1 MAKVNIKQVAEYVA
15 GNENITRSSA
25 ERIVNHAFAFIRD
38 SIANGEDVHIKDFGN
53 FTLAER
59 AARTGRNPA
68 TGAEIEI
75 PASRAVKFKPSASFK
90 EQVK

>member
-1 MAKVNIKQVAEYVA
+1 MSKVTVKQVAEYVA
-15 GNENITRSSA
+15 ANEGLSKAAA
-25 ERIVNHAFAFIRD
+25 ERAVNHAFAFIRD
-38 SIANGEDVHIKDFGN
+38 SVAEGEDVSIKDFGT
-53 FTLAER
+53 FSLSQR

-75 PASRAVKFKPSASFK
+75 PASKAVKFKPAGSFK